1 MSPLALA
8 LVLGAAVAHAAWNV
22 IAYGGSRAGLPFLW
36 LGAAIGSLIWLP
48 MAFATGGIG
57 TDDWTGFALGIS
69 VSAVLHVGY
78 MLVLQRGY
86 AHGRLST
93 VYAIARGTGPLITVF
108 VAVGIL
114 GERPSLIA
122 LGGVVLVLAGVVG
135 MGIVDAGGIRLR
147 DRSVV
152 FGLLTGVAIAVYT
165 LWDAQALR
173 TWQIA
178 PVAFMV
184 GCTILEV
191 PIYSALLGRR
201 HREILP
207 LLRREWRRLVAFG
220 VLSPLSYIL
229 VLTAVTIAPVS
240 LVAPMRELSVVLVG
254 LFGALVLR
262 EGRAT
267 WRIAACVVVA
277 VGVVL
282 IAQ

>member
-1 MSPLALA
+1 MSPIALA

-22 IAYGGSRAGLPFLW
+22 IAYGGSRSELPFVWSGGLV
-36 LGAAIGSLIWLP
+36 GSLLWAAVVPL
-48 MAFATGGIG
+48 AGGIG
-57 TDDWTGFALGIS
+57 TDDVAGCLFALS
-69 VSAVLHVGY
+69 VSAVLHVLY

-86 AHGRLST
+86 RSGRLST
-93 VYAIARGTGPLITVF
+93 VYAIARGTGPLITVL
-108 VAVGIL
+108 VAIGLL

-122 LGGVVLVLAGVVG
+122 LAGVVLVLAGVVG
-135 MGIVDAGGIRLR
+135 MGVIDSGGIRLR
-147 DRSVV
+147 DPSVI

-165 LWDAQALR
+165 IWDTQALR
-173 TWQIA
+173 TWEIA

-191 PIYSALLGRR
+191 PIYSVLLGRR

-207 LLRREWRRLVAFG
+207 LLRTEWPRLLAFG

-229 VLTAVTIAPVS
+229 VLTAITIAPVS

-254 LFGALVLR
+254 LFAVIVLK
-262 EGRAT
+262 EGKAA
-267 WRIAACVVVA
+267 WRVAACVVVA

-282 IAQ
+282 VAQ